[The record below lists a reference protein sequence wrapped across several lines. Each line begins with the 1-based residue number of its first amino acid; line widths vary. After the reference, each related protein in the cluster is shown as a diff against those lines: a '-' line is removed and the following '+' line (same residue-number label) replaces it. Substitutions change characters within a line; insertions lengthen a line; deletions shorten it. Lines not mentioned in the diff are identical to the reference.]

1 MPYNR
6 RTRRFAPLQSDKHEI
21 TWSNLAQNASSSVFV
36 QLSTAVQPASKNTAP
51 EVGIGSKIKGFY
63 IEMHFSAETITNPK
77 VIHWIIIRR
86 PQNLSPTAI
95 TPTLYY
101 QAGRKFIIKRGME
114 MLPKDT
120 STVYKRA
127 FFVKIP
133 PVYQRQGET
142 DTFNLVYQATS
153 AETINACGF
162 CIYKELY

>member
-6 RTRRFAPLQSDKHEI
+6 RTRRFAPLQSDKHEV
-21 TWSNLAQNASSSVFV
+21 TWSNLAQDASGAQFV
-36 QLSTAVQPASKNTAP
+36 QLTTAVQPAAKNAST
-51 EVGIGSKIKGFY
+51 EVGIGSKVKGFY
-63 IEMHFSAETITNPK
+63 IEMHFSANIITNPK

-95 TPTLYY
+95 TPSLYY

-120 STVYKRA
+120 GTVYKRA
-127 FFVKIP
+127 FFVRIP

-142 DTFNLVYQATS
+142 DTFNLVYICTS
-153 AETINACGF
+153 SEAINACGI